1 MKSKSESDKIEGG
14 SYLGKY
20 FTQFP
25 NIIDEANLDPFE
37 FRVLIHY
44 YRVGDCWEGVR
55 TTARKCRM
63 SMGKISQIRKS
74 LEDKGFI
81 TINDSSNGG
90 GVTIRVVNKAR
101 ENVIAF
107 DDNQQWTYN
116 DYLKARTFGINGTV
130 CVYCGSTQVGPLD
143 HVHPK
148 SLGGTDDSSNLMPSC
163 FACNR
168 HKGKLLESEFIAI
181 LIKSG
186 LLTDTRSLGEHVHHN
201 GVGVHDTQK
210 TSSPGEHKNNPSK
223 NNPLRIDYAKLA
235 SQVLAIFNIVDKR
248 YSPSSHGCKVTDE
261 RKNLIKNRE
270 SEFKKLWPD
279 ADFLKSCEF
288 VFDYKA
294 KEWVYTD
301 QWKYFEIETI
311 FARKHFIQYCE
322 QAKKNK
328 GTPPQS
334 KKINGHQK
342 SEQPITAKPSNW
354 DKVESK

>member
-1 MKSKSESDKIEGG
+1 MDKIKNGNY
-14 SYLGKY
+14 SKKY

-25 NIIDEANLDPFE
+25 NIIDDSELDPFE
-37 FRVLIHY
+37 FRILMHY
-44 YRVGDCWEGVR
+44 YRVGECTQGVR
-55 TTARKCRM
+55 TTAKICKMSIGKVADVRKT
-63 SMGKISQIRKS
+63 
-74 LEDKGFI
+74 LEQKGFI
-81 TINDSSNGG
+81 TISSIGESVAIEVVDKYHENG
-90 GVTIRVVNKAR
+90 
-101 ENVIAF
+101 
-107 DDNQQWTYN
+107 
-116 DYLKARTFGINGTV
+116 LKYR
-130 CVYCGSTQVGPLD
+130 
-143 HVHPK
+143 
-148 SLGGTDDSSNLMPSC
+148 
-163 FACNR
+163 
-168 HKGKLLESEFIAI
+168 
-181 LIKSG
+181 SG
-186 LLTDTRSLGEHVHHN
+186 GEHSVQEVN
-201 GVGVHDTQK
+201 TTVQEVNNNR
-210 TSSPGEHKNNPSK
+210 SPGEHKKNPSK
-223 NNPLRIDYAKLA
+223 KNPLRIDYAKLA

-328 GTPPQS
+328 GTPPQA